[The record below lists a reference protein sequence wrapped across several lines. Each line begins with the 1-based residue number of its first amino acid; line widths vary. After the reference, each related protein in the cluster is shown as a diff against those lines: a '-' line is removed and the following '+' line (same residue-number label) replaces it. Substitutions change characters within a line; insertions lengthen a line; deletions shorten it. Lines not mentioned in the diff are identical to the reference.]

1 MKSSVKRR
9 LQIRFVLLALVA
21 LVILQ
26 GLIVA
31 FSIFR
36 NYQQITGKADYIIRL
51 TSTAPDFPEAAG
63 LRYFIVDYFP
73 ADNSFSVDCTHT
85 TLIKKKSAV
94 KYARMVLDGGSDKGF
109 VDIYRYNIQHEND
122 SVHMV
127 FLSRSAPLEA
137 FHSNNETLII
147 ISVSGVIVMAIFLII
162 VSGKVVQPIVKNARS
177 KRNSSPPQ
185 ATN

>member
-1 MKSSVKRR
+1 
-9 LQIRFVLLALVA
+9 
-21 LVILQ
+21 
-26 GLIVA
+26 
-31 FSIFR
+31 
-36 NYQQITGKADYIIRL
+36 
-51 TSTAPDFPEAAG
+51 
-63 LRYFIVDYFP
+63 
-73 ADNSFSVDCTHT
+73 
-85 TLIKKKSAV
+85 
-94 KYARMVLDGGSDKGF
+94 MVLDGGSDKGF
-109 VDIYRYNIQHEND
+109 VDIYRYNIQREND